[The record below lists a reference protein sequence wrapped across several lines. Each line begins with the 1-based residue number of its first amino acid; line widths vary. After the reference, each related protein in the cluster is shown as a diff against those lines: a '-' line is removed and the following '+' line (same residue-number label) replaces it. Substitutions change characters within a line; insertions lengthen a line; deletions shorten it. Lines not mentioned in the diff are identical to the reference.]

1 MKRDIITTVSEEL
14 IISGTIVYGD
24 EFEPIEGYLCIK
36 DNLIR
41 EVGTDSRVDAQL
53 TGLVAPCFVNAHTHI
68 GDSVLKDPPVSDL
81 DSIVK
86 PPHGLKH
93 RVLNNTPKNILKDA
107 MSRTLEDMVL
117 SGTCMFC
124 DFREGGIKGASIL
137 SELLGT
143 FKNITGMVMG
153 RPGMPDEL
161 IVGELDKLLGT
172 GSGLGFSGVN
182 DVPYH
187 ILEEAVHTAHDAGK
201 LFAIH
206 AGEKDTSDIPGA
218 IGLEP
223 DFIVHMTYAGDA
235 HIKDLADAHIPAVV
249 CPRSN
254 FVTGVGSP
262 RRPPIQKM
270 LDMGITVGVGTDN
283 VMLNSVNMFSEMEFL
298 SKVYRLDDR
307 QVFKLCTL
315 NGAKILGT
323 DKDIGSIVDGK
334 HATIMVLDDESPN
347 LSNSSDPVASLV
359 RRGRPDNIKAMINGN
374 GGIIHGK

>member
-1 MKRDIITTVSEEL
+1 MKRDIIATVPEEL

-24 EFEPIEGYLCIK
+24 ELEPIEGYLCIK
-36 DNLIR
+36 DDMIS
-41 EVGTDSRVDAQL
+41 EMGTNTHVDAHL
-53 TGLVAPCFVNAHTHI
+53 SGLVAPCFVNAHTHI
-68 GDSVLKDPPVSDL
+68 GDSVLKDPPTSDL
-81 DSIVK
+81 DSLVK

-93 RVLNNTPKNILKDA
+93 RVLNNTPISVLKDA
-107 MSRTLEDMVL
+107 MRRSLEDMVL

-137 SELLGT
+137 SELLDT
-143 FKNITGMVMG
+143 FKNITGLVMG
-153 RPGMPDEL
+153 RPEIPDEL
-161 IVGELDKLLGT
+161 MVNELDELLGT
-172 GSGLGFSGVN
+172 GSGLGLSGVN
-182 DVPYH
+182 DIPYH
-187 ILEEAVHTAHDAGK
+187 ILGEAVHTAHDAGK

-235 HIKDLADAHIPAVV
+235 HIKDLADVHIPTVV

-298 SKVYRLDDR
+298 SKVYKLDDR

-323 DKDIGSIVDGK
+323 DEDIGSILDGK

-359 RRGRPDNIKAMINGN
+359 RRGRPDDIKAIINGN

>member
-41 EVGTDSRVDAQL
+41 EVGTDARVDAQL

-161 IVGELDKLLGT
+161 IIGELDKLLGT

-235 HIKDLADAHIPAVV
+235 HIKDLSDAHIPAVV

-359 RRGRPDNIKAMINGN
+359 RRGRPDNIKAIINGN
-374 GGIIHGK
+374 GGIIHG

>member
-1 MKRDIITTVSEEL
+1 MKKDMIATVPEEL

-24 EFEPIEGYLCIK
+24 ELEPIEGYLCIK
-36 DNLIR
+36 DNMIR
-41 EVGTDSRVDAQL
+41 EVGTDAQVDAQL
-53 TGLVAPCFVNAHTHI
+53 TGLVAPCFVNTHTHI

-93 RVLNNTPKNILKDA
+93 RVLNNTPKNVLKDA

-153 RPGMPDEL
+153 RPGMSDEL
-161 IVGELDKLLGT
+161 ITGELDKLLRT

-182 DVPYH
+182 DIPYH
-187 ILEEAVHTAHDAGK
+187 ILEDAVHTAHDAGK

-206 AGEKDTSDIPGA
+206 AGEKDTSDIPEA

-223 DFIVHMTYAGDA
+223 DFIVHMTYAGDE
-235 HIKDLADAHIPAVV
+235 HLKDLADVHIPTVV

-262 RRPPIQKM
+262 QHPPIQKM

-298 SKVYRLDDR
+298 SKVYRLADR

-323 DKDIGSIVDGK
+323 DEDIGSIVDGK
-334 HATIMVLDDESPN
+334 HATIMVLNDESPN

-359 RRGRPDNIKAMINGN
+359 RRGRPDDIKAIINGN

>member
-1 MKRDIITTVSEEL
+1 MKSDIIATVPEEL
-14 IISGTIVYGD
+14 IISGTILYGD
-24 EFEPIEGYLCIK
+24 ELEPIEGYLCIK
-36 DNLIR
+36 DNVLR
-41 EVGTDSRVDAQL
+41 EVGTDTRVDAHL

-81 DSIVK
+81 DSLVK

-93 RVLNNTPKNILKDA
+93 RVLNNTPKNVLKDA
-107 MSRTLEDMVL
+107 MGRTLEDMVL

-124 DFREGGIKGASIL
+124 DFREGGIKGAYII

-153 RPGMPDEL
+153 RPGIPDEL
-161 IVGELDKLLGT
+161 IIGELDELLGI
-172 GSGLGFSGVN
+172 GSGLGLSGVN
-182 DVPYH
+182 DIPYH

-262 RRPPIQKM
+262 RRPPVQKM

-298 SKVYRLDDR
+298 SKVYKLDDR

-323 DKDIGSIVDGK
+323 DEDIGSIVDGK
-334 HATIMVLDDESPN
+334 QATIMVLDNKSPN

-359 RRGRPDNIKAMINGN
+359 RRGRPDDIKAIINGN

>member
-1 MKRDIITTVSEEL
+1 MKRDIITTVPEEL

-36 DNLIR
+36 DNVIR
-41 EVGTDSRVDAQL
+41 EVGTDTRVDAQL

-81 DSIVK
+81 DSLVK
-86 PPHGLKH
+86 PPNGLKH
-93 RVLNNTPKNILKDA
+93 KVLNNTPKNVLKDA
-107 MSRTLEDMVL
+107 MGRTLEDMVL

-124 DFREGGIKGASIL
+124 DFREGGIKGASII

-161 IVGELDKLLGT
+161 IIGELDNLLGT
-172 GSGLGFSGVN
+172 CGGLGFSGVN

-283 VMLNSVNMFSEMEFL
+283 VMLNSANMFSEMEFL
-298 SKVYRLDDR
+298 SKVYKLDDR

-315 NGAKILGT
+315 SGAKILGT
-323 DKDIGSIVDGK
+323 DEDIGSIVNGK

-359 RRGRPDNIKAMINGN
+359 RRGRPDDIKAIINGN

>member
-1 MKRDIITTVSEEL
+1 MKRDIIATVPEEL
-14 IISGTIVYGD
+14 IISGTIFYGD
-24 EFEPIEGYLCIK
+24 EFEPIEGYICIK
-36 DNLIR
+36 DDVIK
-41 EVGTDSRVDAQL
+41 EVGTDARVDSQL

-68 GDSVLKDPPVSDL
+68 GDAVLKDPPVSDL
-81 DSIVK
+81 DRLVK

-93 RVLNNTPKNILKDA
+93 RVLNNTPENLLKDA
-107 MSRTLEDMVL
+107 MGRTLEDMTL

-161 IVGELDKLLGT
+161 ITGELDELIRT
-172 GSGLGFSGVN
+172 CSGLGFSGVN
-182 DVPYH
+182 DIPYQ
-187 ILEEAVHTAHDAGK
+187 ILEEAVDTAHNAGK

-206 AGEKDTSDIPGA
+206 AGEKDTSDIPEA

-223 DFIVHMTYAGDA
+223 DFIVHMTYAMDA

-254 FVTGVGSP
+254 FMTRVGSP
-262 RRPPIQKM
+262 QHPPIKKM
-270 LDMGITVGVGTDN
+270 LDMGITVGIGTDN
-283 VMLNSVNMFSEMEFL
+283 VMLNSVNMFAEMEFL

-315 NGAKILGT
+315 NGAKILMT
-323 DKDIGSIVDGK
+323 EEDMGSIVDGK
-334 HATIMVLDDESPN
+334 QATIMVLDDESPN
-347 LSNSSDPVASLV
+347 LSNSSDPIASFV
-359 RRGRPDNIKAMINGN
+359 RRGRPDDIKAIIN

>member
-1 MKRDIITTVSEEL
+1 MKRDITATVPEEL
-14 IISGTIVYGD
+14 IISGTILYGD
-24 EFEPIEGYLCIK
+24 ELEPIEGYLCIR
-36 DNLIR
+36 DGMIR
-41 EVGTDSRVDAQL
+41 ELGTDVRVDAHL

-68 GDSVLKDPPVSDL
+68 GDAVLKDPPFSDL
-81 DSIVK
+81 DSLVK

-93 RVLNNTPKNILKDA
+93 KVLNNTPDNILKDA
-107 MSRTLEDMVL
+107 MGRTLEDMVI

-137 SELLGT
+137 SKLLGT

-153 RPGMPDEL
+153 RPEMPDIL
-161 IVGELDKLLGT
+161 IAGELDELLGT

-182 DVPYH
+182 DIPYH

-206 AGEKDTSDIPGA
+206 AGEKDTSDISGA
-218 IGLEP
+218 IGLGP
-223 DFIVHMTYAGDA
+223 DFILHMTYAGDT
-235 HIKDLADAHIPAVV
+235 HIKNLADSHIPVVV

-254 FVTGVGSP
+254 FLTGVGSLQ
-262 RRPPIQKM
+262 RPPIQKM

-315 NGAKILGT
+315 NGAKILET
-323 DKDIGSIVDGK
+323 EEDIGSIVDGK
-334 HATIMVLDDESPN
+334 QATIMVLNDEYPN

-359 RRGRPDNIKAMINGN
+359 RRGRPDDIKAILN

>member
-1 MKRDIITTVSEEL
+1 MKRDIIATVPEEL
-14 IISGTIVYGD
+14 IISGTILYGD
-24 EFEPIEGYLCIK
+24 ELEPIVGYLCIK
-36 DNLIR
+36 DNVIK
-41 EVGTDSRVDAQL
+41 EVGTDARVDAHL

-68 GDSVLKDPPVSDL
+68 GDAVLKDPPVSDL
-81 DSIVK
+81 DSLVK
-86 PPHGLKH
+86 PPRGLKH
-93 RVLNNTPKNILKDA
+93 RVLNNTPENVIKDA
-107 MSRTLEDMVL
+107 MGRTFEDMVL

-137 SELLGT
+137 SELLCT

-153 RPGMPDEL
+153 RPEMTDGS
-161 IVGELDKLLGT
+161 IAGELEELLRI

-182 DVPYH
+182 DIPYH
-187 ILEEAVHTAHDAGK
+187 ILEEAVDTAHGAGK

-206 AGEKDTSDIPGA
+206 AGEKDTSDIPEA
-218 IGLEP
+218 IGLDP

-235 HIKDLADAHIPAVV
+235 HIKDLADAHIPVVV

-254 FVTGVGSP
+254 FMTGVGSP
-262 RRPPIQKM
+262 QRPPIQNM
-270 LDMGITVGVGTDN
+270 LDMGITVGIGTDN

-323 DKDIGSIVDGK
+323 EEDMGSIVDGK
-334 HATIMVLDDESPN
+334 QATIMVLDDESPN
-347 LSNSSDPVASLV
+347 LSNSSDPVASFV
-359 RRGRPDNIKAMINGN
+359 RRGRPDDIKAILN

>member
-1 MKRDIITTVSEEL
+1 MKKDMIVTVSEEL

-24 EFEPIEGYLCIK
+24 ELEPIEGYLCIK
-36 DNLIR
+36 DDIIR
-41 EVGTDSRVDAQL
+41 EVGTDAQVDAQL
-53 TGLVAPCFVNAHTHI
+53 TGLVAPCFVNTHTHI
-68 GDSVLKDPPVSDL
+68 GDSVLKDPPVLDL
-81 DSIVK
+81 DSLVK

-93 RVLNNTPKNILKDA
+93 RVLNNTPKNVLKDA

-117 SGTCMFC
+117 SGTCLFC
-124 DFREGGIKGASIL
+124 DFREGGITGASIL
-137 SELLGT
+137 SELLGI
-143 FKNITGMVMG
+143 FNNITGMVMG
-153 RPGMPDEL
+153 RPGKPDEL
-161 IVGELDKLLGT
+161 IIGELDKLLGT
-172 GSGLGFSGVN
+172 GSGLGLSGVN

-223 DFIVHMTYAGDA
+223 DFIVHMTYARDA
-235 HIKDLADAHIPAVV
+235 HIKGLADAHIPAVV

-254 FVTGVGSP
+254 FITGVGSP

-323 DKDIGSIVDGK
+323 DEDIGSIVDGK
-334 HATIMVLDDESPN
+334 QATIMVLDDESPN

-359 RRGRPDNIKAMINGN
+359 RRGRPDDIKAIIN